1 MILWSLYMILSS
13 DPGYISQET
22 FELHGVHREVREYRN
37 EPKQLIWAM
46 NQRHYERN
54 GLMGEAASRNNAD
67 TNSSSSAESDLEMG
81 QSKKQK
87 GYD

>member
-1 MILWSLYMILSS
+1 
-13 DPGYISQET
+13 
-22 FELHGVHREVREYRN
+22 
-37 EPKQLIWAM
+37 
-46 NQRHYERN
+46 
-54 GLMGEAASRNNAD
+54 MGGAASRNNAD